1 MLGINRSGLYYKPR
15 VNHAKQIIKNHITK
29 VFEQIPIYGEK
40 KVHEQ
45 LLEDGIKVS
54 FLNTVARYRQELGLQ
69 AVLAVKQ
76 VNTTIPIKE
85 YTYKL
90 RGLNI
95 SHANHV
101 WSTDITYIKIAGG
114 MVYMAAM

>member
-1 MLGINRSGLYYKPR
+1 M
-15 VNHAKQIIKNHITK
+15 
-29 VFEQIPIYGEK
+29 FEQIPIYGEK
-40 KVHEQ
+40 KVHQQ
-45 LLEDGIKVS
+45 LLEDGYKVS
-54 FLNTVARYRQELGLQ
+54 LNTVACYRQELGLQ

-85 YTYKL
+85 YKKYGYKL

-101 WSTDITYIKIAGG
+101 WSTDITHIKIAGS
-114 MVYMAAM
+114 MVYMAVIIDWHCKAVLSD